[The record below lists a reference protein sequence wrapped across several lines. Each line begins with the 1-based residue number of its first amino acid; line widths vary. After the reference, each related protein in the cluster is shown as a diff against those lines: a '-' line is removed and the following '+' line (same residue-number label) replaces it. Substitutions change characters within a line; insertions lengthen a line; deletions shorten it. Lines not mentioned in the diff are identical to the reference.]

1 MDSLLSLRVLGAVAD
16 LKSFS
21 AAANRLGLSPA
32 MATKHVQHVEA
43 RIGAR
48 LLNRTSRNVSLTE
61 AGTIYLARMRP
72 LLEGLDEAEAQISQT
87 AVKPSG
93 RLRVSVPVW
102 MANPPFAAL
111 VARYNQRHPDV
122 TLELDLT
129 PRIINLVEEGF
140 DLALRVSSALESGL
154 IARRLGDMHFRLVAS
169 PNYLERAGRPQSL
182 ADLQGAPF
190 LAYTPVARD
199 GRMSIRT
206 AKGEEEIQFKPVLLS
221 GNESLLMFAAREGMG
236 YSFMPHWLVDSEL
249 KKGRLEQVL
258 PDVARP
264 SVPLYAVYPD
274 RSYLPAKV
282 RSFLD
287 YLLECGFPNIGD

>member
-1 MDSLLSLRVLGAVAD
+1 MAE
-16 LKSFS
+16 LKSFA

-111 VARYNQRHPDV
+111 VARYNQRYPDV

-169 PNYLERAGRPQSL
+169 PDYLQRAGRPGSL

-199 GRMSIRT
+199 GRMTIRT

-236 YSFMPHWLVDSEL
+236 YCFMPHWLVDAEL

-287 YLLECGFPNIGD
+287 YLVESGFPNIGEQ